1 MKENISNLNEEKKAY
16 LRQQILEKG
25 YDKDDF
31 LLFLM
36 TKKGQEGLDIDNWE
50 VCELMSIVSEYIKKK
65 KNKIKQ
71 S

>member
-1 MKENISNLNEEKKAY
+1 MKEDIRNVNEEKRAY
-16 LRQQILEKG
+16 LREQILEKG

-65 KNKIKQ
+65 
-71 S
+71 